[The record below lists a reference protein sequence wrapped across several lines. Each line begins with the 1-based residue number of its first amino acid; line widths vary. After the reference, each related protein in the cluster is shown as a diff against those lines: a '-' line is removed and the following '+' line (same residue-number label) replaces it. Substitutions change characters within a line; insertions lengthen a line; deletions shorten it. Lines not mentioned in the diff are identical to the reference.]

1 MKLRDLMLILFTFIF
16 FLHTA
21 SGEETKAES
30 TQEEGFPRYIFR
42 ELPRNLLQDS
52 KEILQP
58 LNLAI
63 LGFAIQTTVV
73 LDQSGA
79 DHEIQ
84 KEVKNSL
91 KGYGKIGTYGG
102 VWYTIAG
109 ITLSTYIVGRLRDDE
124 KMIDAGKALIE
135 SQIITQIATSA
146 LKFAVRRRR
155 PDGSE
160 RTSFPSGHASASF
173 ALAST
178 IDSLYGHKIG
188 IPLHAFAGFVGFTR
202 LSENKH
208 FASDVLFG
216 AALGTS
222 IGMATAKVYKKQN
235 RKFSLMPY
243 SDGESGGLVLAFIW

>member
-1 MKLRDLMLILFTFIF
+1 MKLGYLMLTLFSFMF
-16 FLHTA
+16 FLNTA
-21 SGEETKAES
+21 SAEETKAEK
-30 TQEEGFPRYIFR
+30 TQEESFPTYILR

-52 KEILQP
+52 KKSLQT

-63 LGFAIQTTVV
+63 LGFAIQATVV

-79 DHEIQ
+79 DNEIQ
-84 KEVKNSL
+84 KEFKNSL

-102 VWYTIAG
+102 AWYTIAG
-109 ITLSTYIVGRLRDDE
+109 ITIATYVVGRLIEDK
-124 KMIDAGKALIE
+124 KMIDTGKALIE
-135 SQIITQIATSA
+135 SQIITQIATNA

-160 RTSFPSGHASASF
+160 RTSFPSGHASATF

-188 IPLHAFAGFVGFTR
+188 IPLYAFAGFVAFTR

-216 AALGTS
+216 AALGTV
-222 IGMATAKVYKKQN
+222 IGRATAQVHKKGN
-235 RKFSLMPY
+235 RRFSLMPY
-243 SDGESGGLVLAFIW
+243 SDGKSSGLMVVFIW

>member
-124 KMIDAGKALIE
+124 KMIDAGKALIG

-188 IPLHAFAGFVGFTR
+188 IPLHAFAGFVAFTR
-202 LSENKH
+202 LSDNKH

-222 IGMATAKVYKKQN
+222 IGMATAKVHKKQN

>member
-1 MKLRDLMLILFTFIF
+1 M
-16 FLHTA
+16 
-21 SGEETKAES
+21 
-30 TQEEGFPRYIFR
+30 
-42 ELPRNLLQDS
+42 
-52 KEILQP
+52 
-58 LNLAI
+58 NLAI
-63 LGFAIQTTVV
+63 LGLAVEATAV
-73 LDQSGA
+73 LNQSGT
-79 DHEIQ
+79 DHDIQ

-124 KMIDAGKALIE
+124 KMIDTGKALIE
-135 SQIITQIATSA
+135 SQIITQVATSA

-188 IPLHAFAGFVGFTR
+188 IPLYAFAGFVAFTR
-202 LSENKH
+202 LSDNKH

-222 IGMATAKVYKKQN
+222 IGMATAQVHKKQN
-235 RKFSLMPY
+235 RKFSLIPY
-243 SDGESGGLVLAFIW
+243 SDGESGGLMLVLIWYLRTIDFEIQVVILCKKYEIREPFLDSYCNSLPYRVW

>member
-1 MKLRDLMLILFTFIF
+1 MLTLFSFIF

-21 SGEETKAES
+21 SAGETEPRKTEEES
-30 TQEEGFPRYIFR
+30 FPRYVFR

-52 KEILQP
+52 KEISQP

-84 KEVKNSL
+84 KEVKNNL

-109 ITLSTYIVGRLRDDE
+109 ITLSTYIVGRLRGDE
-124 KMIDAGKALIE
+124 KMINTGKALIE
-135 SQIITQIATSA
+135 SQIITQVATNA

-160 RTSFPSGHASASF
+160 RTSFPSGHASATF

-178 IDSLYGHKIG
+178 VDSLYGHKIG
-188 IPLHAFAGFVGFTR
+188 LPIYAFAGFVGFTR
-202 LSENKH
+202 ISENKH
-208 FASDVLFG
+208 FTSDVLFG

-222 IGMATAKVYKKQN
+222 IGMATAKVHKKQN
-235 RKFSLMPY
+235 RRFSLIPY
-243 SDGESGGLVLAFIW
+243 SDGECGGLMLVFIW